1 MAIDHVLK
9 LYSETI
15 QSPYLHY
22 GFWDDP
28 KTIDTNLLS
37 IEDIVNAQG
46 RYIEHLASF
55 IPEDV
60 KNIIDVGCGVGGNAA
75 YLKEKGYLIDVLSPD
90 AYQEEFIKN
99 KFNGE
104 MKFFKTKFED
114 FNPNNTYDMILES
127 ESACYIKINEGFSV
141 ARRALR
147 EGGYL
152 LAADYFVYNFEDQS
166 PHLKSSHRMDEYL
179 NTAKS
184 SGFQLLKEYDQTEN
198 TMPTIDAALHFI
210 NRFIFP
216 TAEYLQYSVQ
226 RKNPYIYRLIKS
238 VFEKKVSKKMDQ
250 LDLMKSDEF
259 RKYRKYMIYLFQK
272 V

>member
-179 NTAKS
+179 NTAKA
-184 SGFQLLKEYDQTEN
+184 SGFKLLKEYDQTEN
-198 TMPTIDAALHFI
+198 TMPTLDAALHFI
-210 NRFIFP
+210 NRFIVP
-216 TAEYLQYSVQ
+216 TAEYLQHSVQ
-226 RKNPYIYRLIKS
+226 RKNPNIYQLLKS

-272 V
+272 A